1 MRRILSSIAALAFI
15 LSVSIGTGVA
25 KDNPK
30 SHGKGKGD
38 GVGAP
43 SMALKCAPGQ
53 NPVTGYKTKS
63 GKWIKPYCR
72 KAKHSM

>member
-1 MRRILSSIAALAFI
+1 MRRIVSSIAALAFVFS
-15 LSVSIGTGVA
+15 LGVGTSVA

-38 GVGAP
+38 GIGAP
-43 SMALKCAPGQ
+43 SMAMKCLPGQ
-53 NPVTGYKTKS
+53 YTVAGYKTKS

>member
-1 MRRILSSIAALAFI
+1 MRRILSSIAAIAFI
-15 LSVSIGTGVA
+15 LSVSIGTSVA

-30 SHGKGKGD
+30 SQGKGKGD
-38 GVGAP
+38 GIGAP
-43 SMALKCAPGQ
+43 SMARKCAPGQ
-53 NPVTGYKTKS
+53 HPVAGYKTAG

>member
-1 MRRILSSIAALAFI
+1 MRKILSSLAALVFV
-15 LSVSIGTGVA
+15 LSVSAGTSVA

-30 SHGKGKGD
+30 SHGIGKGD
-38 GVGAP
+38 GTGAP

-53 NPVTGYKTKS
+53 RSVAGYKTKS

-72 KAKHSM
+72 KGKHAM

>member
-1 MRRILSSIAALAFI
+1 MRKILSSIAALAFI
-15 LSVSIGTGVA
+15 VSLSTGTSMA

-30 SHGKGKGD
+30 SQGMGKGD
-38 GVGAP
+38 GIGAP
-43 SMALKCAPGQ
+43 SMKCPPGQ
-53 NPVTGYKTKS
+53 NPVAGYKTKS

>member
-1 MRRILSSIAALAFI
+1 MRKILSSVAALAFI
-15 LSVSIGTGVA
+15 LSVSAGAGIA

-43 SMALKCAPGQ
+43 SMAMKCPPGQ
-53 NPVTGYKTKS
+53 NPIHGYKNKS

-72 KAKHSM
+72 VSRGMK